1 MAFQKVLHDLDSLSE
16 ELGIIT
22 KQNYEFILA
31 NLNWEKG
38 ANNELTQFGCKLS
51 NLYSFSMQ
59 NGKNIELAETIP
71 TIVDN
76 LLSNL
81 NKGSLTLLEETLLSQ
96 FRKLF
101 LDQIYE
107 FFSGIDMI
115 AERIGHLKGLIT
127 SQIKGHCDPVVMHY
141 LERGNAGQQHI
152 LKLMLELL
160 YPDGYD
166 SISTPLRKVMDTE
179 IVSSSTTC
187 DLVTVTD
194 EPKNDSSIADL
205 HVQSKHFDTGSESI
219 ICTPKATDTEIL
231 SSSTTCDSVTV
242 TDEPKYDS
250 SITDSHVQSKHFD
263 TGSESIICTPKATDT
278 EILSSST
285 TCDSVTV
292 TDEPKYDSSTTDS
305 HVQRKHFDTGS
316 KSIICTPKAT
326 DSHDTEIVSSSTSYD
341 SVTVTDKPKNDSSI
355 TDSHVQRKYVKR
367 GSKYKSKANWK
378 YGTSQKLKFPRV
390 NKRISKP
397 MKTSKGA
404 NKNKS
409 TSKIKIGYI
418 HKSNLN
424 YFSNAMTFYN
434 RLLLKRPKVKFKDKL
449 H

>member
-1 MAFQKVLHDLDSLSE
+1 MKFRKVLHDLDSLSE
-16 ELGIIT
+16 ELSIVT
-22 KQNYEFILA
+22 KQNFEFILA
-31 NLNWEKG
+31 KPNWEKG

-59 NGKNIELAETIP
+59 NSKNIEFAETIP
-71 TIVDN
+71 TKVDN

-81 NKGSLTLLEETLLSQ
+81 NKGSLTLLEETLLTQ

-101 LDQIYE
+101 LDKVYE

-127 SQIKGHCDPVVMHY
+127 SQMKGHCDPVVMHY
-141 LERGNAGQQHI
+141 LEKGDAGQQHI

-166 SISTPLRKVMDTE
+166 SISTLLRKVMDTE

-187 DLVTVTD
+187 DSVTVTD
-194 EPKNDSSIADL
+194 EPKNDSSITDS
-205 HVQSKHFDTGSESI
+205 HVQRKHFDTGSKSI
-219 ICTPKATDTEIL
+219 ISTPKATNSQDTEIV
-231 SSSTTCDSVTV
+231 SSCTTCDSVTV
-242 TDEPKYDS
+242 TDEPKNDS
-250 SITDSHVQSKHFD
+250 SI
-263 TGSESIICTPKATDT
+263 
-278 EILSSST
+278 
-285 TCDSVTV
+285 
-292 TDEPKYDSSTTDS
+292 TDS

-316 KSIICTPKAT
+316 KSIICTPQAT
-326 DSHDTEIVSSSTSYD
+326 DSQDTEIVSSCTTCD
-341 SVTVTDKPKNDSSI
+341 SVTVTDEPKNDSSI
-355 TDSHVQRKYVKR
+355 TDSHVQRKYFKR
-367 GSKYKSKANWK
+367 GSKYKSKANWT
-378 YGTSQKLKFPRV
+378 YETSQKLKFPRV
-390 NKRISKP
+390 SKRISKP

-434 RLLLKRPKVKFKDKL
+434 RLLLKRPRVKFKDKL

>member
-1 MAFQKVLHDLDSLSE
+1 MKFQKVLHDLDSLSG

-107 FFSGIDMI
+107 FFSGIDII

-141 LERGNAGQQHI
+141 LERGDAGQQHI

-166 SISTPLRKVMDTE
+166 SISTPLRKVTDTE

-219 ICTPKATDTEIL
+219 ICTPKATDTEIV

-250 SITDSHVQSKHFD
+250 SITDSHVQ
-263 TGSESIICTPKATDT
+263 
-278 EILSSST
+278 
-285 TCDSVTV
+285 
-292 TDEPKYDSSTTDS
+292 
-305 HVQRKHFDTGS
+305 RKHFDTGS

-326 DSHDTEIVSSSTSYD
+326 DSHNTEIVSSSTSYD

-355 TDSHVQRKYVKR
+355 TDSHVQRKYIKR

-378 YGTSQKLKFPRV
+378 HGTSQKLKFPRV

-434 RLLLKRPKVKFKDKL
+434 RLLLKRPRVKFKDKL

>member
-1 MAFQKVLHDLDSLSE
+1 MKFQKVLHDLDSLSE
-16 ELGIIT
+16 ELGIVT
-22 KQNYEFILA
+22 NQNYEFILA

-51 NLYSFSMQ
+51 NLYSFSVQ
-59 NGKNIELAETIP
+59 KRKNMKLAEKLP
-71 TIVDN
+71 SIVDN

-96 FRKLF
+96 SRKLF
-101 LDQIYE
+101 LDQVDE

-115 AERIGHLKGLIT
+115 AERIAHLKGLIA
-127 SQIKGHCDPVVMHY
+127 SQMKGHCDPVVMHY
-141 LERGNAGQQHI
+141 LEKGDAGQQHI

-166 SISTPLRKVMDTE
+166 IISTPLRKVTDTE
-179 IVSSSTTC
+179 IV
-187 DLVTVTD
+187 
-194 EPKNDSSIADL
+194 
-205 HVQSKHFDTGSESI
+205 
-219 ICTPKATDTEIL
+219 

-242 TDEPKYDS
+242 TDEPKNDS
-250 SITDSHVQSKHFD
+250 SI
-263 TGSESIICTPKATDT
+263 
-278 EILSSST
+278 
-285 TCDSVTV
+285 
-292 TDEPKYDSSTTDS
+292 TDS

-326 DSHDTEIVSSSTSYD
+326 DSHNTEIVSSSTTCD
-341 SVTVTDKPKNDSSI
+341 SVTVTDEPKNDSSI

-378 YGTSQKLKFPRV
+378 CGMSQKLKFPRV
-390 NKRISKP
+390 SKRISKP
-397 MKTSKGA
+397 MKMSKGE

-424 YFSNAMTFYN
+424 YFSNAITFYN
-434 RLLLKRPKVKFKDKL
+434 RLLLKQPRVKLKK
-449 H
+449 

>member
-1 MAFQKVLHDLDSLSE
+1 MKFQKVLHDLDSLSE

-141 LERGNAGQQHI
+141 LERGDAGQQHI

-166 SISTPLRKVMDTE
+166 SISTPLRKVTDTE

-219 ICTPKATDTEIL
+219 ICTPKATDTEIV

-250 SITDSHVQSKHFD
+250 SITDSHVQ
-263 TGSESIICTPKATDT
+263 
-278 EILSSST
+278 
-285 TCDSVTV
+285 
-292 TDEPKYDSSTTDS
+292 
-305 HVQRKHFDTGS
+305 RKHFDTGS

-326 DSHDTEIVSSSTSYD
+326 DNHDTEIVSSSTSYD

-434 RLLLKRPKVKFKDKL
+434 RLLLKWPKVKFKDKL